1 MKLKVRKNEFEAA
14 GLKEGVYFV
23 KVVENPDMLLIV
35 DKSDIPVRFYS
46 EDGKLYADVPDDIV
60 KELKHDKG
68 EELEILPLNDM
79 KRKGIALVI
88 L

>member
-1 MKLKVRKNEFEAA
+1 MKLKVRKDEFESA

-23 KVVENPDMLLIV
+23 KVVEAPDMLIIV

-46 EDGKLYADVPDDIV
+46 EDGKLYVDVPDDIV

-68 EELEILPLNDM
+68 EELEILPLDDM
-79 KRKGIALVI
+79 KRKGVAFVI
-88 L
+88 I

>member
-23 KVVENPDMLLIV
+23 KVVETPDMLLIV

>member
-1 MKLKVRKNEFEAA
+1 MKLKVRKDEFEAA

-23 KVVENPDMLLIV
+23 KVVEAPDMLIIV
-35 DKSDIPVRFYS
+35 DRSDIPVRFYS

-68 EELEILPLNDM
+68 EELEILSLDDM
-79 KRKGIALVI
+79 KRKGVALVI

>member
-14 GLKEGVYFV
+14 GLKESVYFV
-23 KVVENPDMLLIV
+23 KVVETPDMLLIV